1 MYYMPKCIVDDV
13 WHEKL
18 KNQEAYKEF
27 CLKYNSNLVD
37 HVENK
42 GFGNL
47 PWLQKYEKLYG
58 KLSLAWFTSHDGKVT
73 THLYEKYIKEGD
85 IKLEW
90 DCVPIIS
97 TD

>member
-58 KLSLAWFTSHDGKVT
+58 KVT